1 MKKGWRVEKEVIYG
15 LMQPVVSEQLFNI
28 VSGGLWLADRRIKMV
43 ATAIPT
49 AFKDL
54 KRINV
59 HV

>member
-1 MKKGWRVEKEVIYG
+1 
-15 LMQPVVSEQLFNI
+15 MQPVVSEQLFNI